1 LGTGWHGVDDYGV
14 VSVDA
19 KDADLQQVAI
29 MGGTNAHREVVI
41 EAPLGYGVAGGV
53 EHVLVGDA
61 VLVGWLCDT
70 HLDKIS
76 CQAEFVK
83 ESCRR

>member
-1 LGTGWHGVDDYGV
+1 VDDYGV

-19 KDADLQQVAI
+19 KDADLQQVATK
-29 MGGTNAHREVVI
+29 GGADAHREVVI
-41 EAPLGYGVAGGV
+41 KVPLGDGVAGGM
-53 EHVLVGDA
+53 EHVLVSDA

-76 CQAEFVK
+76 CQVEFVK
-83 ESCRR
+83 EPCRC